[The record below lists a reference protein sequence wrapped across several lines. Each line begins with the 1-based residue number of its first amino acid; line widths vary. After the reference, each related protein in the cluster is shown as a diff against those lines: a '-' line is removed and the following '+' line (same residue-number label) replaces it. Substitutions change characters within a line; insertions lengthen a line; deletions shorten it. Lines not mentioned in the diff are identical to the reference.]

1 LGLLF
6 PIYGKIKNVPEN
18 QTVLPSTLVV
28 NRQTA
33 IIDWNLTTQN
43 VEKTKT

>member
-6 PIYGKIKNVPEN
+6 PIDGKIKNVPN
-18 QTVLPSTLVV
+18 HQPVLPSTLVV

-33 IIDWNLTTQN
+33 IINWNSTTQN